1 MKHILRKTF
10 LVLAAGIMSS
20 AAWADVLPTPV
31 YFNNF
36 ETAVSGSDGIEIVG
50 NGVFESDADARF
62 GRIFHNDPGT
72 TPAKKFRTN
81 FLKLPTT
88 LLSSSGANTSKKLT
102 VGFWVNKK
110 NAVDFY
116 NSPIF
121 TAYNA
126 APTGEG
132 NKSNTW
138 PMMAMETRGILLS
151 NNYGIFNSENSD
163 NVNGTNTLSTAW
175 LDDGNW
181 HYYTCVITETTC
193 VIYCDGRIL
202 NSFLVDNSDD
212 HNLSHIFGN
221 LNNLTYVCLG
231 GNQAWD
237 WSGSLDIDPAF
248 GFDDFAVYDAAL
260 TQAQINEIINNKL
273 VKGARIGKVDCSTV
287 YLSESSNKIVL
298 RPGESAKFR
307 FVNYIKNT
315 GASNNEAWHLIVADP
330 DNTNKIVIRADWW
343 DDLNGTEVA
352 EHQRGFSSDAGNY
365 WDNVPSKMNWATVD
379 MEVSFTADKKFVMTS
394 TTTPVVGDSWTYN
407 YTSDNANNID
417 LTGFS
422 SLKVAL
428 SVNLSWIDILSNTI
442 TTTIGD
448 TGWGT
453 FANGNNLD
461 FSAVEGLKAYIVTGH
476 TGTAINKSQV
486 LSAPASTG
494 LLLKGSA
501 GTAYT
506 IPIVASSSTDVTSNC
521 LKAGTGAS
529 VAYDV
534 SYDKYVLVND
544 GGAKFKKIGSS
555 KSPTVATNRAYLQ
568 FTAGSLSRDILD
580 IDGGDATGINMVN
593 GEGLKINGSEVYYN
607 LQGQRVLY
615 PTKGLFIV
623 NGKKVIIK

>member
-1 MKHILRKTF
+1 MNLKMKQILRKTL
-10 LVLAAGIMSS
+10 LVLVAGVMST
-20 AAWADVLPTPV
+20 AAWADDDLPAPV
-31 YFNNF
+31 YFNDF

-50 NGVFESDADARF
+50 NGKFVDEGDARF
-62 GRIFHNDPGT
+62 GRIFHNDPTLEKEKRTNYLLMPASVLTHSGT
-72 TPAKKFRTN
+72 TKEMTI
-81 FLKLPTT
+81 
-88 LLSSSGANTSKKLT
+88 
-102 VGFWVNKK
+102 GFWVNAK
-110 NAVDFY
+110 NAADFWG
-116 NSPIF
+116 SPIF
-121 TAYNA
+121 TAYENSSKA
-126 APTGEG
+126 GSTE
-132 NKSNTW
+132 SW
-138 PMMAMETRGILLS
+138 PMFAAWAGGTIQS
-151 NNYGIFNSENSD
+151 NCWGWCNFEDAQNDNLTNSFD
-163 NVNGTNTLSTAW
+163 TFW
-175 LDDGNW
+175 MDDHRW
-181 HYYTCVITETTC
+181 HYYTITLTTTTA
-193 VIYCDGRIL
+193 VVYIDGAVK
-202 NSFLVDNSDD
+202 NSWTVSGGDGQNIEGVFNGGAANALA
-212 HNLSHIFGN
+212 
-221 LNNLTYVCLG
+221 YVCLG
-231 GNQAWD
+231 GNQPWNQNQY
-237 WSGSLDIDPAF
+237 DPAF
-248 GFDDFAVYDAAL
+248 GFDDFVVYDKAL
-260 TQAQINEIINNKL
+260 IPAQINEIINNKL

-330 DNTNKIVIRADWW
+330 DNNNKIVIRADWW

-494 LLLKGSA
+494 LLLEGSA

-615 PTKGLFIV
+615 PTKGLYIV

>member
-1 MKHILRKTF
+1 
-10 LVLAAGIMSS
+10 MST
-20 AAWADVLPTPV
+20 AAWADDILVPSPV
-31 YFNNF
+31 YFNDF
-36 ETAVSGSDGIEIVG
+36 STAASGQDGIEIVG
-50 NGVFESDADARF
+50 NGQFEDDSDPRF
-62 GRIFHNDPGT
+62 GRIFHNDPGE
-72 TPAKKFRTN
+72 TPTNDVRTN
-81 FLKLPTT
+81 FLKLPANV
-88 LLSSSGANTSKKLT
+88 LSYSGTSKKMT
-102 VGFWVNKK
+102 IGFWVNMK
-110 NAVDFY
+110 NATNFY
-116 NSPIF
+116 FSPLFTAYPNADKASDSVEPWPIF
-121 TAYNA
+121 TCLARKVVGLNCWGYCDL
-126 APTGEG
+126 G
-132 NKSNTW
+132 NTHNDK
-138 PMMAMETRGILLS
+138 
-151 NNYGIFNSENSD
+151 
-163 NVNGTNTLSTAW
+163 GTNAETSAW
-175 LDDGNW
+175 LDDKAW
-181 HYYTCVITETTC
+181 HYYTITLTETT
-193 VIYCDGRIL
+193 VKVYIDGVVE
-202 NSFLVDNSDD
+202 NSWTVDGTTGGQIITGLFDAGAAYTDPNG
-212 HNLSHIFGN
+212 LKYI
-221 LNNLTYVCLG
+221 CLG
-231 GNQAWD
+231 GNQSNGFND
-237 WSGSLDIDPAF
+237 PDPAF
-248 GFDDFAVYDAAL
+248 GFDDFAVYNVEL
-260 TQAQINEIINNKL
+260 SKEQINKIINNKL
-273 VKGARIGKVDCSTV
+273 VKGARIGEVDCSTT
-287 YLSESSNKIVL
+287 YLAESSNKIVL

-315 GASNNEAWHLIVADP
+315 GALNNEAWHLVVADP

-352 EHQRGFSSDAGNY
+352 EHQRGFSTDATDY
-365 WDNVPSKMNWATVD
+365 WANVPSKMNWATVD

-407 YTSDNANNID
+407 YTSDNDNNID

-494 LLLKGSA
+494 LLLEGSA

-521 LKAGTGAS
+521 LQVGTGAAVS
-529 VAYDV
+529 QDG
-534 SYDKYVLVND
+534 SYDRYVLINNT
-544 GGAKFKKIGSS
+544 GTALFKKIISH
-555 KSPTVATNRAYLQ
+555 PATVAANRAYLQ
-568 FTAGSLSRDILD
+568 FTAGSGSRDILS

-615 PTKGLFIV
+615 PTKGLYIV